1 MDMKSFGRATAQVPT
16 QSFAASNFIGTPVP
30 QLGQVG
36 VTPTLANT
44 GAAGKKMHVAAIIAV
59 LVVVGYI
66 GHHYFF
72 EK

>member
-1 MDMKSFGRATAQVPT
+1 MDMKSFGRATAGVPT

-30 QLGQVG
+30 QLGSVG
-36 VTPTLANT
+36 PTPNLSNT
-44 GAAGKKMHVAAIIAV
+44 TGGGKKMHVALIIALLIV
-59 LVVVGYI
+59 AGYV